1 MDSVADM
8 LLGWDCPGG
17 SVRRNPCASVG
28 DGGDTGLTHGSGR
41 SPREGNG
48 NPFQYSCQDNPM
60 DRGAWQAIVHGV
72 TKSWTLLSDFQF
84 FAFQSCRQPH

>member
-1 MDSVADM
+1 MCILSKKETREMDSVADM

-17 SVRRNPCASVG
+17 SVRKNPCASVG

-48 NPFQYSCQDNPM
+48 NPFQYSCLNGQ
-60 DRGAWQAIVHGV
+60 
-72 TKSWTLLSDFQF
+72 KSLIFYS
-84 FAFQSCRQPH
+84 P

>member
-17 SVRRNPCASVG
+17 SVRKNPCASVG

-60 DRGAWQAIVHGV
+60 DRGAWKAIVHGV
-72 TKSWTLLSDFQF
+72 TKSWTQLSNFTF
-84 FAFQSCRQPH
+84 THLANVFS